1 MLVGWLCVNDDSSVT
16 TDDSSVTRFWSSKAF
31 QMHRSLDI
39 STEIV
44 SYDVFMTPL
53 CMWGARIHSVS
64 IIFVS
69 DPPSVDSGCAKSQI
83 WVTDGF
89 VGYSEPSPKSHP
101 DCSLGSYAR
110 GALTYTSYTTSQ
122 TTMTTRYNFTSMIF
136 DISRNRRIRRLYPTS
151 RRLQPTTRR
160 LQATNSSVVKSNI

>member
-64 IIFVS
+64 IILAFHW
-69 DPPSVDSGCAKSQI
+69 PSVDSSVAQNLKYEQPTDSSVAQNRFWKASRI
-83 WVTDGF
+83 VLWARMREERLHIHHIQPLKQRWRPATILHPWFLTSRVTDEF
-89 VGYSEPSPKSHP
+89 VG
-101 DCSLGSYAR
+101 CIRRVVA
-110 GALTYTSYTTSQ
+110 
-122 TTMTTRYNFTSMIF
+122 YN
-136 DISRNRRIRRLYPTS
+136 RRLVGYKRRIRRL
-151 RRLQPTTRR
+151 
-160 LQATNSSVVKSNI
+160 